1 MKMDIKRKILY
12 CFCALGFLFI
22 FSCLNFSPISPNI
35 KPGFI
40 PDPKPKDGSI
50 WFPYGLKTIIHEK
63 HGLAGRKQ
71 LKMDVIINHA
81 KFHGYDVDTYHRL
94 IDGRQEYNISTS
106 WDPTLSH
113 LWDADFVVNPNGT
126 VYSITGE
133 HTVYYL
139 FDYQANIM
147 KFYNYLCKY
156 LRCKKVDIGRRIT
169 VSEFVNS
176 GPFDVKFPRGK
187 EKSIRFRLGLADAKS
202 IRIEAVRSH
211 AEALGYKVLDTDKG
225 KVKNERKTVNINTGL
240 SLSGEFR
247 QNYVIQVG
255 KNGWIYS
262 INEYRLKR

>member
-1 MKMDIKRKILY
+1 MKVDIKRKILN
-12 CFCALGFLFI
+12 CFCAMGFLFI
-22 FSCLNFSPISPNI
+22 FSCLNLAAISPNI
-35 KPGFI
+35 KPVLI

-81 KFHGYDVDTYHRL
+81 KFHGYDVDIYHRL
-94 IDGRQEYNISTS
+94 IDGRQEYNISTY

-113 LWDADFVVNPNGT
+113 LWDADFLVNPNGT
-126 VYSITGE
+126 VHSITGKQ
-133 HTVYYL
+133 T
-139 FDYQANIM
+139 FDYLSDYQPNI
-147 KFYNYLCKY
+147 KKIYNYLCNY

-187 EKSIRFRLGLADAKS
+187 EESIRFRLGLADAKS

-211 AEALGYKVLDTDKG
+211 AEALGYIVLDSDKG
-225 KVKNERKTVNINTGL
+225 RVKNECKAVYINTGL